1 MKLDSKI
8 GFYLLQLR
16 KVGKSGLFNH
26 LMSDSQ
32 SGQGLLA
39 GNHFFFS
46 LKPIFLLLLYSLEL
60 K

>member
-1 MKLDSKI
+1 MKLDSKV

-46 LKPIFLLLLYSLEL
+46 LKPIFLLLL
-60 K
+60 